1 MNVGTP
7 TSIVLKTRRNLVRQ
21 RQDYQDQQQMELALR
36 MKALPPLDHV
46 LGVVVPR
53 LATWCSSYVL
63 CWHVALLVICFE
75 LIDVF
80 MFRREMSDFG
90 MSCL

>member
-1 MNVGTP
+1 M
-7 TSIVLKTRRNLVRQ
+7 RQ

-63 CWHVALLVICFE
+63 CWHVALLVICFK